1 MSETVVRE
9 VALANPLGL
18 HARPCHSLVTLAQSF
33 QSEIRIQCEGRTAD
47 ASSIL
52 ALMTLGAVEGASI
65 RVDAEG
71 PDAGRAVDAICL
83 LIESE
88 EGG

>member
-1 MSETVVRE
+1 
-9 VALANPLGL
+9 
-18 HARPCHSLVTLAQSF
+18 
-33 QSEIRIQCEGRTAD
+33 
-47 ASSIL
+47 
-52 ALMTLGAVEGASI
+52 MTLGAVEGASI
-65 RVDAEG
+65 RVEAEG